1 MSRHRGAPLV
11 AAALPW
17 SWFLLRDPLGAVGD
31 VLAILL
37 PVLVAVAFVAGLAA
51 ARRRRSWLVAAASV
65 LAFGVVTV
73 TVPWLPAD
81 AGAVRPG
88 AGVTVVAANV
98 RGLTDSANE
107 LTGAQV
113 LVVSEYPAGLGPLL
127 ASRYPYRLA
136 WSNEPGVAVFS
147 TLPLRLLGGPE
158 ADLPGLRVRVD
169 GPQGPFVL
177 YALHVPRPWF
187 TERGSYQATVAEHHA
202 IVDAV
207 AAQVAAETL
216 PVVVAGDLNSPDRGR
231 DYRHLTAATVD
242 ATRDGAVTFTST
254 GQWTALLLR
263 IDHILVTP
271 GWCGDA
277 ARQIGLPGSDHRGVM
292 ATVGPCAAPGPVD
305 SP

>member
-1 MSRHRGAPLV
+1 MSRRRGAALLL
-11 AAALPW
+11 AALPW
-17 SWFLLRDPLGAVGD
+17 TWFLLRDPLGVLGD

-37 PVLVAVAFVAGLAA
+37 PVLVAVAFLAGAVAARRSRLWSVPAVSALAFGLAA
-51 ARRRRSWLVAAASV
+51 
-65 LAFGVVTV
+65 VVG
-73 TVPWLPAD
+73 PWLPAD

-98 RGLTDSANE
+98 RALTTSAGE

-113 LVVSEYPAGLGPLL
+113 LVVSEYPPGLEPLL
-127 ASRYPYRLA
+127 ASHYPYRLDRP
-136 WSNEPGVAVFS
+136 NVPGVAVFS
-147 TLPLRLLGGPE
+147 TLPVRLLDGPGP
-158 ADLPGLRVRVD
+158 DLPGLRVQVD
-169 GPQGPFVL
+169 GPRGPFVL

-187 TERGSYQATVAEHHA
+187 TDRGSYQATVAEHHA

-207 AAQVAAETL
+207 AARVAAETR

-231 DYRHLTAATVD
+231 DYRDLAATMVD
-242 ATRDGAVTFTST
+242 AMRDGAVTFTST

-277 ARQIGLPGSDHRGVM
+277 ARQIGLPGSDHRAVT
-292 ATVGPCAAPGPVD
+292 ATVGPCT
-305 SP
+305 